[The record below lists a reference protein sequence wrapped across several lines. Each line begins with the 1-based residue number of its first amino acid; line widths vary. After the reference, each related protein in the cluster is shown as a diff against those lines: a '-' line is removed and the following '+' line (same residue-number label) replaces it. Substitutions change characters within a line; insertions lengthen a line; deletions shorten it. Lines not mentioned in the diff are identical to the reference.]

1 MNIDLLNNKLK
12 GLEAEDIL
20 KTIASENNYNIVFT
34 TSFGIEDQVITD
46 MICKHNLNIQI
57 VSLDTGRLFS
67 ETYKVHNLSLEKYKK
82 EIKVYYP
89 QTQAIEDLV
98 TKKGPYSFYE
108 SIENRNECC
117 NIRKVEPL
125 RRALKG
131 KDIWITGLRAEQSQ
145 VRTEMHVVEN
155 DLGYGIIKINPLLHW
170 TLDEVMKYLQMNN
183 VPYNSLHHKGF
194 VSIGCEPCTR
204 AIKPGEDFRAGRW
217 WWENNSGKECCLHT
231 HGE

>member
-20 KTIASENNYNIVFT
+20 ITIASENNYNIVFT

-108 SIENRNECC
+108 SIENRKECC

-217 WWENNSGKECCLHT
+217 WWENNSGKECGLHT

>member
-108 SIENRNECC
+108 SIENRKECC

-131 KDIWITGLRAEQSQ
+131 KDI
-145 VRTEMHVVEN
+145 
-155 DLGYGIIKINPLLHW
+155 
-170 TLDEVMKYLQMNN
+170 
-183 VPYNSLHHKGF
+183 
-194 VSIGCEPCTR
+194 
-204 AIKPGEDFRAGRW
+204 
-217 WWENNSGKECCLHT
+217 
-231 HGE
+231 